1 MSWGDWMVVEFSI
14 EEELQIENQA
24 RTVLHC
30 HDAPEVAKLCS
41 SLVKQNAYYSKL
53 LRQATGHIAQLEME
67 AFLAEETRS
76 QCVSDGSDRSH
87 QDDIQDQN
95 PFLEPLLT
103 VLSFVVS
110 CVFAAHRLWQ
120 RVKSAKTP
128 KHHD

>member
-1 MSWGDWMVVEFSI
+1 MSWGEWMVVEFSI

-30 HDAPEVAKLCS
+30 DNATEVARLCS

-67 AFLAEETRS
+67 AFLAEDVKS
-76 QCVSDGSDRSH
+76 QCVSDGSDQTH
-87 QDDIQDQN
+87 LDGTQDQN

-103 VLSFVVS
+103 VLSVAVS
-110 CVFAAHRLWQ
+110 CVFAVHRLWQ
-120 RVKSAKTP
+120 RVKLTKTP
-128 KHHD
+128 KPHD

>member
-14 EEELQIENQA
+14 EEELQIESQA

-30 HDAPEVAKLCS
+30 GNTTEVARLCS
-41 SLVKQNAYYSKL
+41 SLVKQNAYYTKL

-67 AFLAEETRS
+67 AFLAENAKS
-76 QCVSDGSDRSH
+76 QCASGDSDQFH
-87 QDDIQDQN
+87 QDGTQDQN

-110 CVFAAHRLWQ
+110 CVFAVHRLWR
-120 RVKSAKTP
+120 RVKPAKTP
-128 KHHD
+128 TTHD

>member
-1 MSWGDWMVVEFSI
+1 MVVEFSI

-53 LRQATGHIAQLEME
+53 LRQATGHIDQLEME
-67 AFLAEETRS
+67 SFLAEQTKP
-76 QCVSDGSDRSH
+76 QCGSDGSGQSH

-95 PFLEPLLT
+95 PFVEPLLT

-110 CVFAAHRLWQ
+110 CGFAAHRLWR
-120 RVKSAKTP
+120 RVKPAKTP
-128 KHHD
+128 RHHD

>member
-14 EEELQIENQA
+14 EEELQIESQA

-30 HDAPEVAKLCS
+30 GDTTEVAKLCS

-67 AFLAEETRS
+67 AFLAEETKL
-76 QCVSDGSDRSH
+76 QYGSDGSGQSR
-87 QDDIQDQN
+87 QDDTQDQN

-110 CVFAAHRLWQ
+110 CAFAVHRLWR
-120 RVKSAKTP
+120 RVKPAKTP

>member
-14 EEELQIENQA
+14 EEELQIESQA

-30 HDAPEVAKLCS
+30 GNATEVARLCS

-67 AFLAEETRS
+67 AFLAEEAKS
-76 QCVSDGSDRSH
+76 QCVSDGSGQSR
-87 QDDIQDQN
+87 QDDTQDRN

-103 VLSFVVS
+103 VLSFVVF
-110 CVFAAHRLWQ
+110 CGFAVHRLWQ
-120 RVKSAKTP
+120 RVKPTKNPTT
-128 KHHD
+128 HG

>member
-14 EEELQIENQA
+14 EEELQIESQA

-30 HDAPEVAKLCS
+30 GNATEVARLCS

-67 AFLAEETRS
+67 AFLAEEAKL
-76 QCVSDGSDRSH
+76 QCGSDGSGQSR
-87 QDDIQDQN
+87 QDDTQDRN

-103 VLSFVVS
+103 VLSFVVF
-110 CVFAAHRLWQ
+110 CGFAVQRLWQ
-120 RVKSAKTP
+120 RVKQAKNPTI
-128 KHHD
+128 HG